1 MITRWPTPQ
10 QYMGTVLADAHLQ
23 EWLAAAATELWTANT
38 EAVGL

>member
-1 MITRWPTPQ
+1 
-10 QYMGTVLADAHLQ
+10 MGTVLADAHLQ